1 MVRGGPGLSN
11 LAESS
16 SAGGCFSPRSPWQA
30 CSWWFTE
37 HHKTRVFPTHSV
49 YHIAWFQKLKMLWTP
64 TDVSFIEEYMAMSQS
79 YRVVNQLLCP
89 DVYLKWQPESD
100 GLWSQRAPPINV
112 HLFTNLTSSSF
123 SLLFCILLLL
133 ELSHQITFFPEKNSP
148 SCRIIKSQLIL
159 IFCHLKI
166 QSFKMS
172 SGCPWLS
179 QISYVDFIINYE
191 DL

>member
-64 TDVSFIEEYMAMSQS
+64 TDVSLIEEYMAMSQS

-112 HLFTNLTSSSF
+112 HLFTNLTSSSYIF
-123 SLLFCILLLL
+123 KYVLCLFLSSLLHFAPFR
-133 ELSHQITFFPEKNSP
+133 TFP
-148 SCRIIKSQLIL
+148 SNYLFSWK
-159 IFCHLKI
+159 K
-166 QSFKMS
+166 QSF
-172 SGCPWLS
+172 L
-179 QISYVDFIINYE
+179 
-191 DL
+191 